1 MARYEDLGNGFGV
14 IRDDNDE
21 ILKTTTV
28 KPQEA
33 QSTPGRK
40 PTVYDR
46 FDNEPYRSGPLN
58 VPQKQESE
66 LTIYKRQLEAE
77 YNQAKEQSKIN
88 TKLRAEKAGQKILD
102 KVEVKAGL
110 KNAYEVIHDAD
121 ERHQSI
127 FGVIKDALS
136 SDNQRKGNAK
146 SLFIKQLQ
154 RAGHEVV
161 TNPHTGHQEVLYN
174 GHGVDIDE
182 ITDKGF
188 LESMGDGLANHAFEM
203 AGGLVA
209 AMSYSKWL
217 RAAAAANPTKIT
229 PHGAVGSAAMYAAG
243 VGGDV
248 IGSYVDAWRD
258 KKAVERA
265 KNSQLGKDLL
275 TSYMNVDEIN
285 TQIDDAAGLVVV
297 FNKRAPS
304 LTQKEKEL
312 LKYTNDATDNF
323 MTYAGVNATNAVLN
337 DALMIGVT
345 EGVVRPAIKAAAYG
359 LKNTKV
365 GQTITDHAASST
377 IGIGTGTTAGFV
389 ADTIL
394 PGSGFL
400 VGAGTGYLT
409 KKSVQS
415 TKQFTKSALNKGK
428 EALDKS
434 GVTPEKLKGTISE
447 ISPLK
452 ANVDIETWAYQTT
465 NLNMKNP
472 EALAAAQGLH
482 NLGVEIPTDTG
493 IGRVVNSMLLAPTSA
508 PFIQNMVKNSPY
520 TATGIRDML
529 QGFTHAF
536 DMQLQKYLPTNKN
549 IAVATLSNDLR
560 ASHANNINALNEL
573 ANLGRQL
580 TNNRRVSESFALDYW
595 TAINKIGDGKQL
607 TKIGLP
613 SKYISSK
620 VNRAAHLESDNM
632 YEKLGAIKQESAAT
646 QVINSGMLQNADFGD
661 LLIMQAN
668 ISTIDKNLAATIPSL
683 SDLRI
688 NLDLA
693 IDDMLNS
700 ISDRGVREALRDN
713 IGKTMGKIV
722 AFEGLSTNKLL
733 GKALREKDPDKMVQY
748 LTDAIKEVSI
758 IDSAAGIK
766 QILQVLPMQKRA
778 PMEML
783 VLKKVIE
790 DFTENLESP
799 GKAVINSAKL
809 RGFLPKVKDQITTP
823 EGKALID
830 ILDLYAKSFGDSAA
844 ILAAAKPQT
853 TVAGGQGISQSIM
866 TRLHTRL
873 VSTLTTKL
881 LGWTTLTH
889 AGQMFRASSLAAKFF
904 KEPFSPKIMRAIDD
918 LYNIKVAEYNKGAK
932 NPKALQGELQ
942 IIKDIKDAASHANNI
957 KQVVTNNADIVAKQ
971 VNDSIQQGKTMDDAI
986 DEVLAQMG
994 SQKPEPSIKQQ
1005 LAAQGQYIVPTEKM
1019 TILSD
1024 TKVADLQQVPAETIF
1039 NTEQAV
1045 KDNILNYTLAI
1056 TENYASINQTF
1067 NQKNFAN
1074 NIIDSYNNALPP
1086 SHNHLKL
1093 SRFEDDFFE
1102 QLENIVTRREDTRQ
1116 QQAEILA
1123 KQAEE
1128 EAAKQ
1133 AAKQAEEEAA
1143 KQAEEE
1149 AAKQAAKQAEEEAA
1163 ERAKVAA
1170 ERKAQKEAKK
1180 KQKSIKTPK
1189 NVVQKEMS
1197 FPVNSISFEVSS
1209 PFTAKSKDHI
1219 FVGGSLRERAR
1230 AFSKSIDN
1238 FSGKFSEE
1246 DIAAIIKAPQDT
1258 LYIVKDVMSDIV
1270 NNTVNPSLDTLS
1282 KAMKVFD
1289 TLVTSVEKKLGDTPE
1304 LAKWRIQAAAEYDYA
1319 AWLLPNKQIF
1329 NRLVPYKT
1337 IDDFANVGIPI
1348 SDTVKTAYTNKSASE
1363 MLDLF
1368 MRHIMRHNMPQ
1379 DAAFIIKNIDDVA
1392 VAEATK
1398 NVDLSKVFMRDGK
1411 PLILYRGADNT
1422 KFNNIKSHNAKNF
1435 NSKEEADK
1443 FYKGKL
1449 DYNRIH
1455 DNSIWLTKDV
1465 LHATYFANAVE
1476 DGMIRPFVLNKSNKL
1491 LQLHDNAKFGY
1502 NHKYPTEFY
1511 DTNSILAHRYLKDM
1525 TPELRKRSDAL
1536 IKQIREDK
1544 ATGVVFSDD
1553 TIAVFDS
1560 SAINRIDSK
1569 PTNYTA
1575 THNFYSV
1582 GGGLA
1587 GIEQDENGQFQID
1600 PVKMALGVLLGYSAI
1615 KAADSQ
1621 LVKNVSEALRYEPI
1635 IKRMLLLPQ
1644 NEVPKYAKAMTG
1656 KITELT
1662 KKIAD
1667 DKNIKYFY
1675 GSNNA
1680 VGANK
1685 TKKKEAQKMWDEGY
1699 SEETIKDKTGWQYD
1713 EITGQWK
1720 FEFDKQATGFSP
1732 NDTEHAYKVLTSKP
1746 EGATMEEVFPNAT
1759 KLYEMYPSAKHVKV
1773 TIDKSLAN
1781 GNTNGYFN
1789 YLTNE
1794 ISLSP
1799 KIIHPSTFKRTITH
1813 ELQHYIQNVE
1823 QYLLTTPYTMT
1834 SQLPE
1839 LFKKQPNL
1847 MKDIKDNCG
1856 FIHPFMDTPVKSA
1869 IKANKSINTSDLV
1882 ITIDNKLPE
1891 SIDSYKISDKDI
1903 LPYGDGITINL
1914 HTDSSQD
1921 TKNMFIFIATYLN
1934 YTKHYARKSTQ
1945 RHYIYNS
1952 PLYYYTRGI
1961 ELEAFAVGGR

>member
-1 MARYEDLGNGFGV
+1 MASYTEIGGGHGAIVNDTGDTERYIINKSNPTTPTPRPAPISEPRTTAHDIATRKADKIKAEMTAAENG
-14 IRDDNDE
+14 
-21 ILKTTTV
+21 
-28 KPQEA
+28 
-33 QSTPGRK
+33 
-40 PTVYDR
+40 
-46 FDNEPYRSGPLN
+46 
-58 VPQKQESE
+58 
-66 LTIYKRQLEAE
+66 
-77 YNQAKEQSKIN
+77 YNQAKERSKVN
-88 TKLRAEKAGQKILD
+88 TKLRAEKVGQRILD
-102 KVEVKAGL
+102 KTEVKAGL
-110 KNAYEVIHDAD
+110 KNVYEVIHDTD
-121 ERHQSI
+121 DRRQSV

-136 SDNQRKGNAK
+136 DDNQRKGNAK
-146 SLFIKQLQ
+146 SLLIKQLQ
-154 RAGHEVV
+154 RAGYEIA
-161 TNPHTGHQEVLYN
+161 TNPSTGHQEVLYN
-174 GHGVDIDE
+174 GHGIDIDE

-188 LESMGDGLANHAFEM
+188 WESMGDGLVNHAFEIG
-203 AGGLVA
+203 GGLVA
-209 AMSYSKWL
+209 ALSYSKWL
-217 RAAAAANPTKIT
+217 KTAAIANPTKLT
-229 PHGAVGSAAMYAAG
+229 PQGAAGSAAMYAAG
-243 VGGDV
+243 VAGDV
-248 IGSYVDAWRD
+248 IGSYADAWLD
-258 KKAVERA
+258 KKATERA

-275 TSYMNVDEIN
+275 TSYANVDEIN
-285 TQIDDAAGLVVV
+285 TQIEDAIGVVAV
-297 FNKRAPS
+297 FNQRAPS

-323 MTYAGVNATNAVLN
+323 MSYAGVNATNVVLN
-337 DALMIGVT
+337 DALMIGAV
-345 EGVVRPAIKAAAYG
+345 EGVVRPAVKAAAHG

-365 GQTITDHAASST
+365 GQTITNHAVSSAAGVGAGSVT
-377 IGIGTGTTAGFV
+377 GFV
-389 ADTIL
+389 ADSII
-394 PGSGFL
+394 PGSGLL

-409 KKSVQS
+409 KKGVQS

-428 EALDKS
+428 EALGKS
-434 GVTPEKLKGTISE
+434 GITPEKLKGTISE

-472 EALAAAQGLH
+472 ESLAAAQGLH

-613 SKYISSK
+613 SKYISPK
-620 VNRAAHLESDNM
+620 VNRAAHLESNNI
-632 YEKLGAIKQESAAT
+632 YEKLGAIKQESAALK
-646 QVINSGMLQNADFGD
+646 VIDSGMLQNADFGD

-693 IDDMLNS
+693 INDMLNS
-700 ISDRGVREALRDN
+700 IADSGVREALRDN
-713 IGKTMGKIV
+713 IGKTMSKIV

-809 RGFLPKVKDQITTP
+809 RGFLPKVKDQITTN
-823 EGKALID
+823 EGKALVD

-844 ILAAAKPQT
+844 MLAAAKPQT
-853 TVAGGQGISQSIM
+853 TVAGGQGISQSII
-866 TRLHTRL
+866 TRLHTRF
-873 VSTLTTKL
+873 VSSLTTKL

-904 KEPFSPKIMRAIDD
+904 KEPFSPKIMKAVDD
-918 LYNIKVAEYNKGAK
+918 LYNAKLAEYNKGVK

-942 IIKDIKDAASHANNI
+942 ILKDIKDAATHANSI
-957 KQVVTNNADIVAKQ
+957 KQVATNNADIITKQ
-971 VNDSIQQGKTMDDAI
+971 VNDSMQQGKTMGDAI

-994 SQKPEPSIKQQ
+994 SQKPEPSAKQQ

-1024 TKVADLQQVPAETIF
+1024 TKVADLQQVSAETIF

-1045 KDNILNYTLAI
+1045 KDNILDYTLAI
-1056 TENYASINQTF
+1056 TENYAGINQTF

-1074 NIIDSYNNALPP
+1074 NIIDNYNNALPA
-1086 SHNHLKL
+1086 SNSHLKL

-1102 QLENIVTRREDTRQ
+1102 QLENVIARREATRRE
-1116 QQAEILA
+1116 QADLLA

-1133 AAKQAEEEAA
+1133 VEEEAAKQAA

-1163 ERAKVAA
+1163 QRAKVAE

-1180 KQKSIKTPK
+1180 KEAKLQKSVKAPKNAVQKSIS
-1189 NVVQKEMS
+1189 V
-1197 FPVNSISFEVSS
+1197 PVDSINFTVSS

-1230 AFSKSIDN
+1230 AFEKSIDN
-1238 FSGKFSEE
+1238 FSGKFSKE
-1246 DIAAIIKAPQDT
+1246 DLDAIIKAPQDT
-1258 LYIVKDVMSDIV
+1258 MYIVKDAMAEIV
-1270 NNTVNPSLDTLS
+1270 NNTVNPSLETLS

-1289 TLVTSVEKKLGDTPE
+1289 TLVESVEKKLGDTPE
-1304 LAKWRIQAAAEYDYA
+1304 LAKWRVQAVVEPDYA
-1319 AWLLPNKQIF
+1319 AWHLPNKQIF
-1329 NRLVPYKT
+1329 DRVVPYKT
-1337 IDDFANVGIPI
+1337 IDDFANAGIPI

-1363 MLDLF
+1363 MLDLL
-1368 MRHIMRHNMPQ
+1368 MRSRTHQ
-1379 DAAFIIKNIDDVA
+1379 DTAFIIKNIDDVA

-1398 NVDLSKVFMRDGK
+1398 NVDLSKIFMREGK
-1411 PLILYRGADNT
+1411 PLILYRGADDT
-1422 KFNNIKSHNAKNF
+1422 KFDNIRSHNAKNF
-1435 NSKEEADK
+1435 KSKEEADK

-1465 LHATYFANAVE
+1465 SHAFYFANTVE

-1502 NHKYPTEFY
+1502 THKYPTEFY
-1511 DTNSILAHRYLKDM
+1511 DTNATLVHRHLKNM
-1525 TPELRKRSDAL
+1525 TPELRKRNDAL
-1536 IKQIREDK
+1536 IKQIKEDK

-1553 TIAVFDS
+1553 TVAVFDS

-1575 THNFYSV
+1575 THKFFSV

-1600 PVKMALGVLLGYSAI
+1600 PVKMALGVLLGYSAM

-1621 LVKNVSEALRYEPI
+1621 LVKNVSEALRHEPI

-1662 KKIAD
+1662 KKIAN

-1675 GSNNA
+1675 GSDKA
-1680 VGANK
+1680 LGADK
-1685 TKKKEAQKMWDEGY
+1685 TKKKQAQKMWDNGY
-1699 SEETIKDKTGWQYD
+1699 SEETIKNKTGWQYD
-1713 EITGQWK
+1713 DMTDKWK
-1720 FEFDKQATGFSP
+1720 FEFDKEATGFSP
-1732 NDTEHAYKVLTSKP
+1732 SDIEYARKLLLSRPSGV
-1746 EGATMEEVFPNAT
+1746 TMQKAFPNAT
-1759 KLYEMYPSAKHVKV
+1759 KLYEMYPGARLVNLVIDSSLPRETGGYFRKLSL
-1773 TIDKSLAN
+1773 TIGLKSTFDKSV
-1781 GNTNGYFN
+1781 
-1789 YLTNE
+1789 
-1794 ISLSP
+1794 
-1799 KIIHPSTFKRTITH
+1799 ITH
-1813 ELQHYIQNVE
+1813 ELQHYIQAVE
-1823 QYLLTTPYTMT
+1823 RYLDSTPYTMT
-1834 SQLPE
+1834 NKMPKLLREQPDVANAITRALSAYYSAE
-1839 LFKKQPNL
+1839 RKKIVPL
-1847 MKDIKDNCG
+1847 LYVRTPKKADN
-1856 FIHPFMDTPVKSA
+1856 
-1869 IKANKSINTSDLV
+1869 
-1882 ITIDNKLPE
+1882 ITITVDNKIPE
-1891 SIDSYKISDKDI
+1891 TIDSYM
-1903 LPYGDGITINL
+1903 LPGDNTLPNGDGIIINIHTNSTADTIDKFV
-1914 HTDSSQD
+1914 T
-1921 TKNMFIFIATYLN
+1921 IATWLQA
-1934 YTKHYARKSTQ
+1934 TKKMVRYESNL
-1945 RHYIYNS
+1945 YNT

-1961 ELEAFAVGGR
+1961 ELEAFAVGG